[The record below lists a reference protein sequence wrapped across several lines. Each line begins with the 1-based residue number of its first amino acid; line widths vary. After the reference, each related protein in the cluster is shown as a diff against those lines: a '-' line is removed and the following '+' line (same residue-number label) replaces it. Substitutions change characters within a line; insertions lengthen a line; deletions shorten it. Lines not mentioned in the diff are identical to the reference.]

1 MYHQNK
7 VTGTHSA
14 IIHGRETG
22 LAGCTKS
29 ATCDKASDCLRANE
43 TLAHREDM
51 NPNNSLSCRYRIPT
65 VGAKTTKVTQVLYS
79 QAEFDSRD
87 GRGYWCERL
96 GWTILTRA
104 DRFTALEAHYFNVP
118 QSLCQDR
125 HWIDDPE
132 LNVTASKS
140 VA

>member
-1 MYHQNK
+1 MYYQNE

-14 IIHGRETG
+14 TINGKPTG
-22 LAGCTKS
+22 LAGCTKN

-43 TLAHREDM
+43 ALAHREDM

-79 QAEFDSRD
+79 PAEFDTMD
-87 GRGYWCERL
+87 GRGYWSKRR
-96 GWTILTRA
+96 GWTTIDKA
-104 DRFTALEAHYFNVP
+104 DRLTPLDAHYLNLP

-125 HWIDDPE
+125 QWIDDPE
-132 LNVTASKS
+132 LSVTASTS